1 MGQSDALMQVCCLA
15 LAPLPRSPRDAAA
28 TGPGWWWVSV
38 QQSMHSAWKLPRRGD
53 FGKVFCILTAKRR
66 GGQGHPLR

>member
-28 TGPGWWWVSV
+28 TGPGWWWVSI
-38 QQSMHSAWKLPRRGD
+38 QQSMHSAWKLPLG
-53 FGKVFCILTAKRR
+53 
-66 GGQGHPLR
+66 